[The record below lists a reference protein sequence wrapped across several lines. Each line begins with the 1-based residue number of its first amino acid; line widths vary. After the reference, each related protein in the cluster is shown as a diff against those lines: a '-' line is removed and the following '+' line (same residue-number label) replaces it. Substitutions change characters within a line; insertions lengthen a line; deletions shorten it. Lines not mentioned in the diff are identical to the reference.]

1 MNPKCVTGNAYGLCQ
16 WLGDRKAKLMRLR
29 GYSSASVQTGFMIS
43 ELRSDTWIWNTFGGE
58 VNHRYAGV
66 HITSLSQFKR
76 CSSVRAAAGAFCVCF
91 ERPGEFPGNKWYE
104 ARLNYASQWYRYAQS
119 HWMGTS

>member
-58 VNHRYAGV
+58 VNHRYSGV

-76 CSSVRAAAGAFCVCF
+76 CSNVRAAAGAFCICF

-119 HWMGTS
+119 HWMSS